1 MGPEGPQPPPVVR
14 SGNITATVQHK
25 PQFISQPPSQ
35 IAIKEGDPLQLNCSA
50 VGDPSPS
57 YAWTVPFPRA
67 LPSGEILTIDSVSP
81 LDGGQYTCTVSNN
94 MGTLKA
100 KFNVFVQDHNC
111 ADKPVFTPSRLVV
124 KHGDPTSA
132 RCSVCQHCK
141 TTKFGL
147 EIPLGVKTENGTTLT
162 WTVNNMTEW
171 DPTAICYYN
180 ELNTT
185 RQCCTKL
192 PVTVYKLPDSVD
204 FSFRLTA
211 GRLYVLT
218 CKVYNVTPV
227 ENLTVTF
234 YRGQTA
240 LDTQRISNTEKKPVT
255 QKYDLYIIPTKEDDG
270 GQFWCEAKLDL
281 GPEGPQPPPVVKSG
295 NIAATVQYKPQF
307 ISRSPSQIT
316 IKEGDPLQLNCVAVG
331 NPSPSY
337 AWTVPFPRA
346 LPSGGV
352 LTIDSVS
359 LLDGGQYT
367 CTVSNNM
374 GTLTAKFNVV
384 VQGLKSPSDRLLP
397 ATTIHWF
404 ILWLPTL
411 HLARNYG

>member
-1 MGPEGPQPPPVVR
+1 MFFHIILLVV
-14 SGNITATVQHK
+14 SLMSFLHD
-25 PQFISQPPSQ
+25 FH
-35 IAIKEGDPLQLNCSA
+35 
-50 VGDPSPS
+50 
-57 YAWTVPFPRA
+57 
-67 LPSGEILTIDSVSP
+67 VSCC
-81 LDGGQYTCTVSNN
+81 DET
-94 MGTLKA
+94 
-100 KFNVFVQDHNC
+100 C

-147 EIPLGVKTENGTTLT
+147 EIPEGGQTANGTTLT

-171 DPTAICYYN
+171 DPTVICYYN

-204 FSFRLTA
+204 FSFGPLIA
-211 GRLYVLT
+211 GRRYALT

-240 LDTQRISNTEKKPVT
+240 LNRQQTSNTVKTPVT
-255 QKYDLYIIPTKEDDG
+255 QNFTFDLEPTKEDEG
-270 GQFWCEAKLDL
+270 GQFWCETKLDL
-281 GPEGPQPPPVVKSG
+281 GPAGPQPPPVVRSG
-295 NIAATVQYKPQF
+295 NITATVHYKPQF

-316 IKEGDPLQLNCVAVG
+316 IKEGDPLQLNCSAVG
-331 NPSPSY
+331 NPSLSY
-337 AWTVPFPRA
+337 NWTVPFPRA

-359 LLDGGQYT
+359 LLDGGQHK

-374 GTLTAKFNVV
+374 GNVTAKFNVLV
-384 VQGLKSPSDRLLP
+384 EGLKSPSNRLLP

-404 ILWLPTL
+404 ILWFVLL
-411 HLARNYG
+411 FCAMV